1 MLNLY
6 TNDLKR
12 LDIGFVYAHYLWIL
26 PIQTVLVGYLLW
38 SQIGYAAIVGIVA
51 LLLLTLPVQL
61 GLSSLTAKLRRK
73 IAERTDTRVNLMK
86 ELIQAI
92 QVIKMY
98 VWEQAF
104 QQKVKQARSN
114 EIRATRSAAYLRS
127 VYLSTMILP
136 ERLTLFFTI
145 MAAQYM
151 GILMSPA
158 IIFSMGNFYHVL
170 QLVAGIFCPMAI
182 SFLSETKVSI
192 QRIEEFLQ
200 KEQRQEAAA
209 TAIEP
214 TSNAVEMRNVYAA
227 WGLKALLS
235 SLKANGN
242 KSQQQIELKPLVQ
255 SPNKWTLKD
264 INLNIPKAKLC
275 MIVGPVGSGKVGNY
289 C

>member
-209 TAIEP
+209 SAIEP
-214 TSNAVEMRNVYAA
+214 ASNAVEICNVCAA